1 MIGKKI
7 LSYEIKSL
15 IGEGGMGSVYLAEDP
30 LLKRKVAIK
39 AVLPHLAKNSHIR
52 RRFEEEVKAMSMLS
66 HRNIV
71 EFIDYQISENGLYL
85 IMEYLDGDPLNVYM
99 KKLGSALDEDLAIE
113 ITRQVVAA
121 CSHAHS
127 KGVIHRDIKPSNIVI
142 GKTGV
147 VKILDFGIAKIAK
160 DQEVQ
165 KLTKTGSQIG
175 TIYYMSPE
183 QVQGAPITPA
193 TDIYSIGVT
202 LFQMVTGIRP
212 YRNES
217 VEFKVYKRI
226 VDEPLPDVQKVNSN
240 LTVFIQK
247 VIEKATQKEP
257 EKRFKNGKAFHA
269 ALGKKEEY
277 LKKVGVKDDVA
288 SRKQKG
294 PSKNISEASPWQK
307 HHSKKHNRPY
317 WKNTV
322 TGENTWIEPKTDAK
336 EQPKRPVFLS
346 VLCILTYIGS
356 GLWILI
362 WSFST
367 MSTLAYFFYYF
378 EPVFVILFAVMYIGI
393 IGLGVLSL
401 IGAIKMW
408 QLKKVGFKLYMA
420 SWIIPLSLIF
430 IATAFNISTGARID
444 DSQFMLYGTTYLIGF
459 TFMLMYGTMKKYLVR

>member
-39 AVLPHLAKNSHIR
+39 AVLPHLAKNANIR
-52 RRFEEEVKAMSMLS
+52 RRFEEEVKAMSRLS
-66 HRNIV
+66 HKNIV
-71 EFIDYQISENGLYL
+71 QFIDYQINENGLCL

-212 YRNES
+212 YRNEL

-226 VDEPLPDVQKVNSN
+226 VNEPLPNVQKINPN

-269 ALGKKEEY
+269 ALGKKEAY
-277 LKKVGVKDDVA
+277 LKKIVSRNKGKESNNKEKSDTNNQRFDSSDQTENRRQNLVTESNA
-288 SRKQKG
+288 SSVLILSLVSTG
-294 PSKNISEASPWQK
+294 FGLASIFSLNTNISDTVIGVGLLGFLLGALTLIRSIQLNIKVKKQYEWFEAQK
-307 HHSKKHNRPY
+307 DLY
-317 WKNTV
+317 V
-322 TGENTWIEPKTDAK
+322 AMI
-336 EQPKRPVFLS
+336 LS
-346 VLCILTYIGS
+346 ALGAVL
-356 GLWILI
+356 
-362 WSFST
+362 
-367 MSTLAYFFYYF
+367 
-378 EPVFVILFAVMYIGI
+378 
-393 IGLGVLSL
+393 
-401 IGAIKMW
+401 
-408 QLKKVGFKLYMA
+408 
-420 SWIIPLSLIF
+420 
-430 IATAFNISTGARID
+430 
-444 DSQFMLYGTTYLIGF
+444 
-459 TFMLMYGTMKKYLVR
+459 YLVARFS